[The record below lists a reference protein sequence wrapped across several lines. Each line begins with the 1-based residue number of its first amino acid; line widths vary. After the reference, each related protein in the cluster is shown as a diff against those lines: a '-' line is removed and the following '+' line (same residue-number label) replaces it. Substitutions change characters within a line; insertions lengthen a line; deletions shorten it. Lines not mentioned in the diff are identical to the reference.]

1 MLHYL
6 FNNIFIENPNN
17 NSKNLNVK
25 DNLNFPINDENDI
38 ALFSMLDMFDKA
50 QQMFLISGKNYQD
63 YADIVNYI
71 EINLIKPEVMR
82 KFFIQLPRT
91 K

>member
-17 NSKNLNVK
+17 KSQNLQVK
-25 DNLNFPINDENDI
+25 DNLNFPINEENDLV
-38 ALFSMLDMFDKA
+38 LFSMLDVYDKA
-50 QQMFLISGKNYQD
+50 QQMFSVGGKSYQD

-71 EINLIKPEVMR
+71 EINLVKPEIMC
-82 KFFIQLPRT
+82 KY
-91 K
+91 

>member
-17 NSKNLNVK
+17 KSQNLQIK
-25 DNLNFPINDENDI
+25 DNLAFPINDENDLI
-38 ALFSMLDMFDKA
+38 LFSMLDIFDKA
-50 QQMFLISGKNYQD
+50 QQLFSVGAKNNQE

-71 EINLIKPEVMR
+71 ELNLSQQEKIR
-82 KFFIQLPRT
+82 KYLFVIFLMN
-91 K
+91 